1 MSHRQN
7 VINHFVAWLDKG
19 HPLEYVRCWP
29 WQIRPTD
36 TNPVPV
42 ALGFG
47 FFSPV
52 EFVLKGLLPAECDLL
67 RRHLPDI
74 GDGSVA
80 ARVQEMLVVATLVTL
95 LHQRGVRLQERTIL
109 YLHGE
114 PANFG
119 RTLEPPPF
127 SGIRLCEHVEE
138 HGWDALVEFVAK
150 EQERLRYLGTGR
162 RGRGRPKDEKFH
174 DFASKRHVEL
184 QNVTQV
190 AKEAVQRFGGNVDSA
205 ARNIRRSAW
214 YKQMAPAP
222 TVPKC
227 KPAPRRQPPGTTPLP
242 IEDLIEKHLRLHGPS
257 KAEEIAVKQGIDLR
271 KVERALSQDPTRFQ
285 YRPGN
290 VWGLV

>member
-95 LHQRGVRLQERTIL
+95 LHQRGVCLQERTIL
-109 YLHGE
+109 HLHGE

-127 SGIRLCEHVEE
+127 GGIRLCEHVEKR
-138 HGWDALVEFVAK
+138 GWDALADFVET
-150 EQERLRYLGTGR
+150 EQKRLDYLGTGR
-162 RGRGRPKDEKFH
+162 RGRGRPGNREFH
-174 DFASKRHVEL
+174 TFAEGRFKEL
-184 QNVTQV
+184 LNAAQL
-190 AKEAVQRFGGNVDSA
+190 AKEASRRFGISEEA
-205 ARNIRRSAW
+205 AAKRILRSAW
-214 YKQMAPAP
+214 YQQMAPAP
-222 TVPKC
+222 TILKC
-227 KPAPRRQPPGTTPLP
+227 KPVRRRQPPGTTPLP
-242 IEDLIEKHLRLHGPS
+242 IEDVIEKHLRLRGPS

-271 KVERALSQDPTRFQ
+271 KVERALSQNPTRFQ